1 MNAVVLE
8 AVDLARH
15 YEVRRGMFA
24 GRATVKALAGA
35 SFTLARGRTLAV
47 VGESGCG
54 KSTLARLITLIE
66 PPTAGTLAFDGA
78 DVTGADGESL
88 RKLRQMVQIVF
99 QDPYG
104 SLNPRKKVGAI
115 LEEPLVIN
123 TGLDAAERRAR
134 AEEMMAKVGLRP
146 EHYGRYPHMFSGGQR
161 QRIAIAR
168 ALMLRPRILV
178 ADEPVSALDVSI
190 QAQVLN
196 LLMDLQEE
204 LELAYLFISHDL
216 SVVRHIADEV
226 MVMYLGRSVEQ
237 GPVEAI
243 FARPRHPYTQ
253 ALLAST
259 PAVDPAQRRRRV
271 ALKGELPSPLDPPP
285 GCAFHRRCPYA
296 TELCSRERPELE
308 PLEDHLVACHHADQ
322 ISEDRSQKSEDR

>member
-1 MNAVVLE
+1 MTGDLVLE
-8 AVDLARH
+8 ATDLARH

-24 GRATVKALAGA
+24 GRATVKALGGA
-35 SFTLARGRTLAV
+35 SFRLAAGETLAV

-54 KSTLARLITLIE
+54 KSTLARLVTLIE
-66 PPTAGTLAFDGA
+66 PPTAGKLLFDGA
-78 DVTGADGESL
+78 DISDAGGETL

-123 TGLDAAERRAR
+123 TKLSAAERRAR
-134 AEEMMAKVGLRP
+134 AEEMMALVGLRP

-168 ALMLRPRILV
+168 ALMPRPRILV

-196 LLMDLQEE
+196 LLMDLQDEFD
-204 LELAYLFISHDL
+204 LAYLFISHDL
-216 SVVRHIADEV
+216 SVVRHLADEV
-226 MVMYLGRSVEQ
+226 MVMYLGRPVEQ
-237 GPVEAI
+237 GAREAI

-259 PAVDPAQRRRRV
+259 PAVDPARRAKRV
-271 ALKGELPSPLDPPP
+271 ALKGELPSPMDPPP

-296 TELCSRERPELE
+296 SELCGRERPDPREV
-308 PLEDHLVACHHADQ
+308 DGRLVACHHA
-322 ISEDRSQKSEDR
+322 EDIA